1 MENLALANSLL
12 RDTNTLRRAVISGK
26 RKGFKPE
33 YIRIDIRPVL
43 IKKIIHLQIV
53 AHDGRKDITK
63 NHLPENIDLSQFIDA
78 GYSNIR
84 IESTGEIYDIQVLED
99 KKLKIRKS
107 QNHLPAS
114 DLSFDHDR
122 KKIRHI
128 PISDPIFQSLG
139 IADKDGELIPRQ
151 SDKYKQ
157 VDEFLKLIE
166 SLLPSLTEEEEV
178 SIADLGCGNAYLSF
192 AAYRYLE
199 LKGIQVKVTGVD
211 NRKDSIIRNCEIAEK
226 LGLAERI
233 SFLKSDIKKVVPGN
247 YSIVMAL
254 HACDTATDDAIAFAI
269 RSKAKA
275 ILVSPCCHHDLN
287 SQIKATNDNMQL
299 ILRHGIVKERFADLL
314 TDSIRAQVL
323 KIFGY
328 KSEIIEFISL
338 EHTARNL
345 MIRATKSKTSD
356 PSSELQNLQSLL
368 EQWQVSPYL
377 LNELTKEISALPARS
392 VK

>member
-43 IKKIIHLQIV
+43 IKKTIHLQIV

-114 DLSFDHDR
+114 DLNLEHDR

-211 NRKDSIIRNCEIAEK
+211 NREDLIIRNYEIAEK